1 MNTLK
6 SVAAALL
13 VTMILG
19 AMACGAGEPAVTQIV
34 VEVTSTPEP
43 TLPATATPS
52 AHRHARAHGDAGSDL
67 HAATDLHPI
76 ADSHAV
82 PNVDASP
89 DADRNS
95 GSPRDAHAKSYA
107 NPNTASAS

>member
-6 SVAAALL
+6 SVAATLL
-13 VTMILG
+13 VLVILG
-19 AMACGAGEPAVTQIV
+19 AMACGPGEPPVTQIV

-43 TLPATATPS
+43 TAA
-52 AHRHARAHGDAGSDL
+52 ADL

-95 GSPRDAHAKSYA
+95 SSHRDAQALAKTYA
-107 NPNTASAS
+107 NRNTDSAS